1 MPAGSSCGR
10 VSHFQWI
17 YYKFPFLSHISLKLN
32 HICLHAIR
40 FFFNFVS
47 QLNLFLGTKNNLN
60 KTTILQEVSNLADM
74 FSRRNSWPF
83 HEWLTEK
90 IMQSCLWKHSLT
102 KQRKQLKSS
111 PSKLLRDASLGESE
125 WQHMGEKG
133 QTLTSNAKIRTQPW
147 STWPV
152 PQQTAMWL
160 DGGGADNQWRNR
172 CSRTSIDD
180 PIVGSPEKR
189 SQPATYT
196 FECVNCPFF
205 ITNCRL
211 DQPLNTGV
219 LAMNTIQV
227 DSEVE
232 KTIQL
237 CVGMQHNSEVLK
249 QKTWISWLTSIDERV
264 SFKPSH
270 IQQNWRLKQFHRDTL
285 PFRRMQSCKNL
296 VKFDW
301 NTNVP
306 VCCDVKRSQLCQT
319 DDLLKQIHCLEPYNY

>member
-125 WQHMGEKG
+125 WQDMGEKG
-133 QTLTSNAKIRTQPW
+133 QTLTSNAKIEEHNRDLPDWCRSKLRCDWMGVELTIN
-147 STWPV
+147 
-152 PQQTAMWL
+152 
-160 DGGGADNQWRNR
+160 GGIGA
-172 CSRTSIDD
+172 
-180 PIVGSPEKR
+180 PGH
-189 SQPATYT
+189 
-196 FECVNCPFF
+196 
-205 ITNCRL
+205 L
-211 DQPLNTGV
+211 
-219 LAMNTIQV
+219 
-227 DSEVE
+227 
-232 KTIQL
+232 
-237 CVGMQHNSEVLK
+237 
-249 QKTWISWLTSIDERV
+249 
-264 SFKPSH
+264 
-270 IQQNWRLKQFHRDTL
+270 
-285 PFRRMQSCKNL
+285 
-296 VKFDW
+296 
-301 NTNVP
+301 
-306 VCCDVKRSQLCQT
+306 
-319 DDLLKQIHCLEPYNY
+319 